1 MPKRCIPFMIKVDIS
16 NVWGS
21 VEFAD
26 LMQIEHDVAAAHA
39 ALADGSGAGSE
50 YLGWMDLPGQEP
62 GLQIDRILAAAGRI
76 RQDSEILV
84 VVGAG
89 GSCLGARAG
98 IEFLQGENRNLTRSQ
113 GDPQILFTGS
123 SLSTRQWNELRQMLD
138 GKDFSL
144 AIVSKSGSTVEPAI
158 AARALRWML
167 ERKYGTDCARR
178 RIYAVTDPVG
188 GALRAMA
195 QEEGWESFNFPGNV
209 CGRFGVLCAAGL
221 LPMAAAGVDIRRVL
235 AGAQEAREAYAL
247 RSYENPVWLYAAVR
261 NLMLRRGKTMELLCY
276 PEPGLR
282 PFGRWWQQLFAE
294 SEGKQGRGLF
304 PVGVEFPADLHC
316 LGQMIQQGQR
326 NLFETVLRFAPPQ
339 QHCTI
344 DSDVK
349 NLDQLNYLAGKH
361 LDYVDEI
368 AFQSALSAHVDGG
381 VPVVSMECGEMSEE
395 TLGDLFYFMELSCA
409 ISAYILGVNPFDQ
422 SGIEPYNAKLMQLL
436 GKPGYEKL

>member
-1 MPKRCIPFMIKVDIS
+1 MPKRCIPVMINIDIS

-26 LMQIEHDVAAAHA
+26 LMDMEQEVAAAHA

-50 YLGWMDLPGQEP
+50 YLGWMRLPDQQSGAE
-62 GLQIDRILAAAGRI
+62 IDRILAAAQRI
-76 RQDSEILV
+76 RQDSETLV

-98 IEFLQGENRNLTRSQ
+98 IEFLQGENRNLLRGK

-138 GKDFSL
+138 GKDFSIAL
-144 AIVSKSGSTVEPAI
+144 ISKSGSTVEPAI
-158 AARALRWML
+158 VARALRWML
-167 ERKYGTDCARR
+167 ERKYGTDCARQ
-178 RIYAVTDPVG
+178 RIYAVTDPLDG
-188 GALRAMA
+188 SLRTMA
-195 QEEGWESFNFPGNV
+195 QEEGWGSFCFPGNV
-209 CGRFGVLCAAGL
+209 CGRFGVLSAAGL
-221 LPMAAAGVDIRRVL
+221 LPMAVAGVDIRRVL
-235 AGAQEAREAYAL
+235 TGAREAGEAYAL

-261 NLMLRRGKTMELLCY
+261 NLMLRRGKAIELLCY

-282 PFGRWWQQLFAE
+282 LFARWWQQLFAE
-294 SEGKQGRGLF
+294 SEGKKGRGLF
-304 PVGVEFPADLHC
+304 PTGVEFPAELHC

-326 NLFETVLRFAPPQ
+326 NLFETALRFAPPQ
-339 QHCTI
+339 QRCTI
-344 DSDVK
+344 DSDVR
-349 NLDQLNYLAGKH
+349 NLDQLNYLAGKS
-361 LDYVDEI
+361 LDFVDER
-368 AFQSALSAHVDGG
+368 AFQSAVSAHVDGG
-381 VPVVSMECGEMSEE
+381 VPVITMECGEMSEE

-422 SGIEPYNAKLMQLL
+422 PGIEPYRGNLLGML